1 PADTSARPTEEMDS
15 PVVRDSLRTPL
26 RTVGLGAVAAMAVSL
41 AVPVSAGAQS
51 LDPLGRPTE
60 PVLQAM
66 ENLGE
71 QQWIPEDT
79 RGTIAR
85 LVGFFRGTGEPG
97 TPIPENGPGLAQF
110 AYPTIMQ
117 NCIGAEE
124 TAVGAATAIPGPADL
139 PVPGVPHGQLG
150 FVFTALGTE
159 GVAEHQ
165 AQPMTV
171 EWLNI
176 NNGRRGTAPPTSTA
190 RNAGGPRPV
199 TGVAAT
205 RPGEILMRRQGGAT
219 TTPESAGTAACAAAP
234 PGGTAF
240 VQ

>member
-1 PADTSARPTEEMDS
+1 MDS
-15 PVVRDSLRTPL
+15 PVIRDSLRTPL

-176 NNGRRGTAPPTSTA
+176 NNGRRGSTPLTY
-190 RNAGGPRPV
+190 NGINEEGPATV
-199 TGVAAT
+199 NGVADT
-205 RPGEILMRRQGGAT
+205 GPGQVLMLLQGGVT
-219 TTPESAGTAACAAAP
+219 TNLENEGTADCVAVP
-234 PGGTAF
+234 TVGTAF

>member
-1 PADTSARPTEEMDS
+1 MI
-15 PVVRDSLRTPL
+15 RDSLRTPL

-41 AVPVSAGAQS
+41 AIPVSAGAQS

-176 NNGRRGTAPPTSTA
+176 NNGRRGSTPLTY
-190 RNAGGPRPV
+190 NGINEEGPATV
-199 TGVAAT
+199 NGVADT
-205 RPGEILMRRQGGAT
+205 GPGQVLMLLQGGVT
-219 TTPESAGTAACAAAP
+219 TNLENEGTADCVAVP
-234 PGGTAF
+234 TVGTAF